1 MQCSMN
7 RFRCQKPWKSNC
19 VCPPP
24 FLAHLDLKVMSTVLF
39 TYCPSYVRP
48 DVLLSVCLFHIFEQW
63 AVSNKL
69 DKAYPQVCS
78 NKLKGCVLEDLC
90 LLFNVRLENIEW
102 REFTLF
108 KWRPLYPS
116 LNTRHLNGGG
126 GLTPFHFFCKDRHWK
141 SKRTLCIIV
150 SYFKTPFSLN

>member
-1 MQCSMN
+1 MNLEANGMQCSMN

-48 DVLLSVCLFHIFEQW
+48 ARRPSVRLSISHFEQW

-78 NKLKGCVLEDLC
+78 NKLKGYVLEDLC

-108 KWRPLYPS
+108 KWRTLYPS
-116 LNTRHLNGGG
+116 LNTRHLNGGANP
-126 GLTPFHFFCKDRHWK
+126 LPLFLQR
-141 SKRTLCIIV
+141 
-150 SYFKTPFSLN
+150 